1 VYPPPALRTSQLEFL
16 GGTAGIILVA
26 VVAVL
31 GLAIFI
37 GLVYWADSHPEPR
50 IIEQQRRRRE
60 MEQGLRRE
68 MPERT
73 AGRR

>member
-16 GGTAGIILVA
+16 GGTTGIILVA
-26 VVAVL
+26 VVALL
-31 GLAIFI
+31 GLAVFI

-60 MEQGLRRE
+60 MERAQRPRVPEWTSDRR
-68 MPERT
+68 
-73 AGRR
+73 